1 MNSIAPPANLS
12 ATQHTHTN
20 SLDAGINPQAKVDF
34 TLTPTADLQAAT
46 TPQTL
51 AAPAAHV
58 EQTPTTAETF
68 IQTLAKVV
76 ATAPNDAQTLTREGQ
91 QNLTNSFNIL
101 LANNKAGILN
111 LLGSKPIAELK
122 NQIQIP
128 EALENL
134 INGILNNPQLQQ
146 ELQEGARAQEFKEGM
161 VNYLA
166 NYLTQ
171 NQINQALT
179 KSSLSSNET
188 AQTWLKQFFEQVN
201 VKAEQPA
208 LFFSIANQVSKLKP
222 IANALVKEFQQILAN
237 TENSMPQKTTIAV
250 EPGVDTLSAIQQQTD
265 HDKQSAAQVGE
276 AILQQSVS
284 LGKFMQETVTQHL
297 PSISKLISTVTNLFQ
312 NIIKKNS

>member
-111 LLGSKPIAELK
+111 LLGSKPIA
-122 NQIQIP
+122 
-128 EALENL
+128 
-134 INGILNNPQLQQ
+134 
-146 ELQEGARAQEFKEGM
+146 
-161 VNYLA
+161 
-166 NYLTQ
+166 
-171 NQINQALT
+171 
-179 KSSLSSNET
+179 
-188 AQTWLKQFFEQVN
+188 
-201 VKAEQPA
+201 
-208 LFFSIANQVSKLKP
+208 
-222 IANALVKEFQQILAN
+222 
-237 TENSMPQKTTIAV
+237 
-250 EPGVDTLSAIQQQTD
+250 
-265 HDKQSAAQVGE
+265 
-276 AILQQSVS
+276 
-284 LGKFMQETVTQHL
+284 
-297 PSISKLISTVTNLFQ
+297 
-312 NIIKKNS
+312 